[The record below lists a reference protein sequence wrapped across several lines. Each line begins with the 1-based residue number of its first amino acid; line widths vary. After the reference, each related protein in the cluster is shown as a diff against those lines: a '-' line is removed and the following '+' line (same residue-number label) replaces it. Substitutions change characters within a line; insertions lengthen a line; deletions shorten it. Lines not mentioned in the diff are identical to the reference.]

1 MAADGYYSE
10 KDKETKH
17 FGLIWVRI
25 GPGWPGGWPAEASGK
40 AGCFFNPAR
49 FFDILAPETREKIK

>member
-10 KDKETKH
+10 KDKEAKH
-17 FGLIWVRI
+17 FGLIWDRI

-49 FFDILAPETREKIK
+49 FWLPEVNK